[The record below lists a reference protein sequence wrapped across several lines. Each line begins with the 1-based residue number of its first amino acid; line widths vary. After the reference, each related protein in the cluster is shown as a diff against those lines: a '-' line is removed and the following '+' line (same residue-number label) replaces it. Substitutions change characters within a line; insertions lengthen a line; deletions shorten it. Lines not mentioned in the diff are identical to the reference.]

1 MNELKP
7 LFRRL
12 LPVAAAAL
20 APLLLAGCLTPQE
33 QELSPDI
40 TLNELEKKMLDAR
53 DPRGVFMHAKSYVQ
67 KQVVTTG
74 RKEALV
80 EVKYLAPDKYKIV
93 TLKDNQPETAIILNG
108 DSAWAVQY
116 QERRVTPITGWQL
129 SRLKNMY
136 SLGTPDD
143 SYQHLFAQVDLSLVK
158 QDDQEYYKMTCIPRN
173 REDAPIS
180 IYVGKNS
187 FLVRRMVIP
196 APYNYQSTIERYG
209 LYEGVMI
216 PEETVIEQ
224 NGVRSTSKIYY
235 TKLNAEVAPDEFLP
249 PIFPPQDEE

>member
-1 MNELKP
+1 MNELKKS
-7 LFRRL
+7 FRRL
-12 LPVAAAAL
+12 LPGFVTAL
-20 APLLLAGCLTPQE
+20 APFLLTGCLTPSE
-33 QELSPDI
+33 EELSPDI
-40 TLNELEKKMLDAR
+40 TLNELEKKMLAAR

-74 RKEALV
+74 KKEALV

-93 TLKDNQPETAIILNG
+93 TLKENRPETAIILNG

-116 QERRVTPITGWQL
+116 RERRVTPITGWQL

-143 SYQHLFAQVDLSLVK
+143 SYQHLFAQVDLSMVK
-158 QDDQEYYKMTCIPRN
+158 LDDREYYKMTCIPRN

-180 IYVGKNS
+180 IYVGKDS
-187 FLVRRMVIP
+187 FLLRRMVIP

-224 NGVRSTSKIYY
+224 NGVRSTSKIYFN
-235 TKLNAEVAPDEFLP
+235 KLNADVAPDEFLP
-249 PIFPPQDEE
+249 PVFPPQDEE